1 MFLMFTLLLGGMAGQ
16 ALFTSQ
22 KAQLV
27 STMMVHGVIGALLS
41 LGIAALVNLVLVQ
54 ISLSA
59 FAAFVSGLA
68 LIFLGELQLHC
79 VLLLIRMIATGGSL
93 FWQLIQHH
101 FGSVSHL
108 QRSVPAFVGT
118 ELAILW
124 APSRISCC

>member
-68 LIFLGELQLHC
+68 LIFLGELLQLQLRC
-79 VLLLIRMIATGGSL
+79 V
-93 FWQLIQHH
+93 F
-101 FGSVSHL
+101 
-108 QRSVPAFVGT
+108 RSFN
-118 ELAILW
+118 
-124 APSRISCC
+124 